1 MTKRLSILFPNPDP
15 IPKTVKGEFQFSLII
30 YYTENI
36 YHFTRIEEKLNYKMI
51 S

>member
-1 MTKRLSILFPNPDP
+1 MKLKWVGGDMTKRLSILFPIPDP

-30 YYTENI
+30 YYRELLP
-36 YHFTRIEEKLNYKMI
+36 F